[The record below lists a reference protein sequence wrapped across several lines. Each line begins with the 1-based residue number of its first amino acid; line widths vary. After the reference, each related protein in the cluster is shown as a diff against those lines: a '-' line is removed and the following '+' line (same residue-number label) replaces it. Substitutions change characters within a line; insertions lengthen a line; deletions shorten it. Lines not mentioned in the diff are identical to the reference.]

1 MYEIWLA
8 LNIVYEIALGLWP
21 ALLILLGVW
30 LAVLVANRQGL
41 WAVPLTR
48 LLAIAVA
55 VAVAVGA
62 ALPSLTLSSF
72 GNFGYWVDWANWL
85 ARMQHFDDSLFASTL
100 AGMQNGRK
108 ASVKLVMSNR
118 ANIKEFITSKSAQ
131 KAFWRTQNLNRLL
144 P

>member
-48 LLAIAVA
+48 LLAIAIV

-85 ARMQHFDDSLFASTL
+85 AMAVG
-100 AGMQNGRK
+100 AGVAMAVGLWPLMARRQG
-108 ASVKLVMSNR
+108 
-118 ANIKEFITSKSAQ
+118 
-131 KAFWRTQNLNRLL
+131 
-144 P
+144 